1 MLLPL
6 AGEKSL
12 NIMKE
17 LSSFATG
24 DMAASFAAV
33 GKGIGA
39 IMLLIVALYYITS
52 ILDGGKFQ
60 LKMLLPLLI
69 FILVCNFSWVSGPVV
84 SFTQTIT
91 SSLVATCESKKNSIK
106 AKNGCL
112 DSANINDLNNA
123 KMEGGNDGKQ
133 VDYLIGK
140 SDDRA
145 KDKSDTEEVDQKQF
159 KNKRGG
165 GLMARAVHR
174 GSTTAANQAS
184 YNFQRETSGET
195 YQDAQ
200 EEGSGKSLKQQ
211 NITWQGII
219 SSVVS
224 WVCQIMSKVLEA
236 FGAVMTGIII
246 AFGPITF
253 AFAVFP
259 GQGRNI
265 LSWFLRLCQFS
276 LWAPIVALID
286 TFSVMI
292 FDTLATTSF
301 TAGSLAMAIAVA
313 VCNLVAL
320 TSVPTIA
327 SMIIEGAQGAVS
339 LSAGL
344 QSIGSALTG
353 AGAVV
358 GGIGSGAATVAI
370 GNSGKQYVKDTVSG
384 LKERGAFGA
393 MKDIYQHSGA
403 GNTFKGLS
411 DRFAVQGRKARR
423 DIGR

>member
-91 SSLVATCESKKNSIK
+91 SSLVSTCETKRNSIK

-112 DSANINDLNNA
+112 DSANINDMNNA
-123 KMEGGNDGKQ
+123 IMEGGDDGPT
-133 VDYLIGK
+133 VDYRIGK
-140 SDDRA
+140 TDDRGKKEEEA
-145 KDKSDTEEVDQKQF
+145 DGTEKQYS
-159 KNKRGG
+159 NKRGG
-165 GLMARAVHR
+165 GMLARGVHR
-174 GSTTAANQAS
+174 GATTAANNAS

-195 YQDAQ
+195 YVDAQ
-200 EEGSGKSLKQQ
+200 DEGKKLKDS

-224 WVCQIMSKVLEA
+224 FVCQIMSKVLEA

-276 LWAPIVALID
+276 LWAPIVAVID

-313 VCNLVAL
+313 ICNLVAL

-339 LSAGL
+339 LSSGL

-353 AGAVV
+353 AGVVV
-358 GGIGSGAATVAI
+358 GGAGTAVIGKNNVQKGMDVVGGLKQAGAI
-370 GNSGKQYVKDTVSG
+370 GAV
-384 LKERGAFGA
+384 
-393 MKDIYQHSGA
+393 KDIYQSSKA
-403 GNTFKGLS
+403 GIGLK
-411 DRFAVQGRKARR
+411 DLAKDWMARGRNARMNK
-423 DIGR
+423 